1 MRIVLGASSS
11 HFCKLVVG
19 ELRVTRG
26 TEISHRLRS
35 RHVLRVFEKFANFCN
50 GFLKQCSHTMRV
62 PHIVQFV
69 HVPTS
74 GDVRSESSC

>member
-1 MRIVLGASSS
+1 
-11 HFCKLVVG
+11 
-19 ELRVTRG
+19 
-26 TEISHRLRS
+26 
-35 RHVLRVFEKFANFCN
+35 
-50 GFLKQCSHTMRV
+50 MRV